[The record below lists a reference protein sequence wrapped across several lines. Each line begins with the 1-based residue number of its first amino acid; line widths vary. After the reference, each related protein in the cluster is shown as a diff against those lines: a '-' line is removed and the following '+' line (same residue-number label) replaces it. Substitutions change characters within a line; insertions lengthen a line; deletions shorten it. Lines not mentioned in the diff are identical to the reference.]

1 MLDLD
6 EIKSRINPAY
16 ADRRGSESHERKML
30 CNEIERLRAENE
42 ALRSDVAKWVTD
54 YQAQK
59 MRNDRL
65 EWERGNIDEVFRT
78 VSDREIK
85 FRNQVAMLSE
95 QRDMAVEALE
105 FHQDQTRPIQ
115 KTIDVL
121 AAITRKVK

>member
-1 MLDLD
+1 MMLDLD

-16 ADRRGSESHERKML
+16 ADRRGSESNERKML
-30 CNEIERLRAENE
+30 CNEIERLRAESE

-85 FRNQVAMLSE
+85 FRNQAEELSSE
-95 QRDMAVEALE
+95 NEAL
-105 FHQDQTRPIQ
+105 RA
-115 KTIDVL
+115 KL
-121 AAITRKVK
+121 AAIKSSEVKK